1 MAIQT
6 TDIKAKRKRLTE
18 KWEDIVIH
26 LNFDLNRDD
35 IYYIKANQIKEIT
48 KQEPRLMAKMDTLES
63 VPFILRKTER
73 FLLPVSRNEYAIA
86 KGKGYHIPE
95 NVQNKPITHF
105 SHLPFPKSAL
115 RTESE
120 SVFLDYANSCGL
132 LEKFTKQSGLVL
144 TMRNRTTTP
153 IFSFF
158 VNDKTIVVSHAQ
170 IEIDAC
176 YENMNQ
182 IIIFEA
188 KIGIPSSFSIKQ
200 LYYPFRTYLEQ
211 NKKIRSIL
219 FCLEPKEK
227 IYSFWEYEF
236 RPYDR
241 PESIKFLNATHYKIL
256 ISKTISAN
264 NFKGIPEDNNL
275 RKVGIPQADNVNK
288 IIEFSVRVLE
298 GYDNAESIKT
308 LLGFVNRQSSYYRQ
322 AAEMLG
328 LVETTDGY
336 RYKLT
341 DKGEELVK
349 LSGQARSSFVCK
361 LLLKFPIINEI
372 FLEISSDRNR
382 AVTRREIGDLIIKN
396 SNISGSTVSR
406 RSRTIISWF
415 RWIRN
420 NLGIIDV
427 YDNGTIKL
435 AS

>member
-6 TDIKAKRKRLTE
+6 TDIKAKRKRLIE

-132 LEKFTKQSGLVL
+132 LEKFTKQNGLVL

-176 YENMNQ
+176 YENINQ

-188 KIGIPSSFSIKQ
+188 KIGIPSSFSIRQ

-219 FCLEPKEK
+219 FCLEPREK

-236 RPYDR
+236 SPYDR
-241 PESIKFLNATHYKIL
+241 PESIKLLNATHYKIL

-328 LVETTDGY
+328 LVETTEGY
-336 RYKLT
+336 RYRLT
-341 DKGEELVK
+341 DKGEKLVK

-382 AVTRREIGDLIIKN
+382 AMTRREIGDLIVRN
-396 SNISGSTVSR
+396 SSISGSTVMR

-415 RWIRN
+415 KWIRN

-427 YDNGTIKL
+427 DSSGTIKF
-435 AS
+435 AG

>member
-1 MAIQT
+1 LAIQT

-86 KGKGYHIPE
+86 KGK
-95 NVQNKPITHF
+95 
-105 SHLPFPKSAL
+105 
-115 RTESE
+115 
-120 SVFLDYANSCGL
+120 

-188 KIGIPSSFSIKQ
+188 KIGIPSSFSIRQ

-241 PESIKFLNATHYKIL
+241 PESIKFLSATHYKIL

-308 LLGFVNRQSSYYRQ
+308 HVRFCESPEFV
-322 AAEMLG
+322 
-328 LVETTDGY
+328 
-336 RYKLT
+336 
-341 DKGEELVK
+341 
-349 LSGQARSSFVCK
+349 LS
-361 LLLKFPIINEI
+361 P
-372 FLEISSDRNR
+372 
-382 AVTRREIGDLIIKN
+382 
-396 SNISGSTVSR
+396 SG
-406 RSRTIISWF
+406 
-415 RWIRN
+415 
-420 NLGIIDV
+420 
-427 YDNGTIKL
+427 
-435 AS
+435 